1 MKTARFTRLLS
12 FILCALLIA
21 ALALTASGCKDSQKD
36 DISSAPVSTETAVSL
51 GQGEKEFT
59 FKVVTADKK
68 EKTYQIK
75 TDKATVGEAL
85 IELGL
90 VEGEEGDF
98 GLYVKKVDGV
108 TADYDVDGTYWAFY
122 VDGANAPKGVELTD
136 IKEGSTY
143 SFKVEK

>member
-36 DISSAPVSTETAVSL
+36 NISSAPVSTESAISL
-51 GQGEKEFT
+51 GQGEKEFA

-85 IELGL
+85 IDLGL
-90 VEGEEGDF
+90 IEGEDGDF

-122 VDGANAPKGVELTD
+122 VDGAYASKGVELTE
-136 IKEGSTY
+136 IKEGATY